1 MGETG
6 YNSSTYYR
14 FATLDT
20 EQLEQNLGSTDHL
33 NAIINAFADAFVHAI
48 PSGHQNSFA
57 AHTRPAVVMAVV
69 RQGQPVS
76 LVDAFEDP
84 ISPKNGK
91 SLLKA
96 LDTHW
101 ADLSK
106 MYGETGVVYKGIV
119 TRASLAAQLELPK
132 NLAIQCMIHTHQLGR
147 HFVIALPLTEAQEK
161 VAIAHQRSQERKY
174 PLRFTIEDEWL

>member
-1 MGETG
+1 
-6 YNSSTYYR
+6 
-14 FATLDT
+14 
-20 EQLEQNLGSTDHL
+20 
-33 NAIINAFADAFVHAI
+33 
-48 PSGHQNSFA
+48 
-57 AHTRPAVVMAVV
+57 
-69 RQGQPVS
+69 
-76 LVDAFEDP
+76 
-84 ISPKNGK
+84 
-91 SLLKA
+91 
-96 LDTHW
+96 
-101 ADLSK
+101 